1 MCYNVRMNTT
11 TRSRIVLPLPRL
23 LSDRHNMVMSLLASG
38 WVQVTYKKANGQI
51 AVRLAT
57 RNPTLV
63 AAYGHESDRTAI
75 SRSDTD
81 WNATGIVYYYDYTK
95 GSIRSFYV
103 EDVIEVAIP
112 AECPE
117 NCH

>member
-1 MCYNVRMNTT
+1 MNTT
-11 TRSRIVLPLPRL
+11 TRSRIVLPFMATISERH
-23 LSDRHNMVMSLLASG
+23 DRMMSLLASG
-38 WVQVTYKKANGQI
+38 WVQVTYRKGDGQT
-51 AVRLAT
+51 ACRLAT

-103 EDVIEVAIP
+103 EDVIEVVIP

>member
-1 MCYNVRMNTT
+1 MSTT

-23 LSDRHNMVMSLLASG
+23 LSERHDRMMSLLASG

-112 AECPE
+112 ADAPE
-117 NCH
+117 NNH

>member
-1 MCYNVRMNTT
+1 MSTT

-23 LSDRHNMVMSLLASG
+23 LSERHDMLMSLLASG
-38 WVQVTYKKANGQI
+38 WVQVTYRKGEGQ
-51 AVRLAT
+51 VVSRLCT

-63 AAYGHESDRTAI
+63 ETYDSRVSLVAIRNSD
-75 SRSDTD
+75 SD
-81 WNATGIVYYYDYTK
+81 WNATNLCYYDYTK
-95 GSIRSFYV
+95 GGIRSFYV

-112 AECPE
+112 ADCPE